1 MEGKCKKT
9 EIGASMGVMGQDQA
23 FEKHTGLCL
32 QRQDKAWYWSRIQV
46 NRNWHTLA
54 SVPVLCKVGQQ
65 VVAGRSKP
73 I

>member
-9 EIGASMGVMGQDQA
+9 EIGASMGVMG
-23 FEKHTGLCL
+23 
-32 QRQDKAWYWSRIQV
+32 RQDKAWYWSRIQV